1 MRKPLN
7 RNLNLSLQFLILL
20 KVVHS
25 FQSSSRNS
33 TPPGN
38 TEYRKEIKRVVDK
51 NGRLDKVRI
60 PALVFLGVFNIEII
74 KKIII
79 SITEVESSKM
89 CHTILY
95 IYE

>member
-1 MRKPLN
+1 MQKPLN

-20 KVVHS
+20 KVVHN
-25 FQSSSRNS
+25 FQSGSRNS

-38 TEYRKEIKRVVDK
+38 TEYRKEIKRVLDK

-95 IYE
+95 IYI